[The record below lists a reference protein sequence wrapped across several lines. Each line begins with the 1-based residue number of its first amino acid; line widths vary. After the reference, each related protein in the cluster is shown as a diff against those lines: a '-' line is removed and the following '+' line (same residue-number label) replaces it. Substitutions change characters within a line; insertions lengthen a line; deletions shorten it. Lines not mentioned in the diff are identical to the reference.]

1 MVITLV
7 NIVIPAALKIVTRYE
22 RWDFAKDMINQQIAR
37 LYLSKILNVI
47 IFAVL
52 NFELASN
59 NQYFRDH
66 TLITFLP
73 TSYDCRE
80 D

>member
-1 MVITLV
+1 MPSLVVTLV
-7 NIVIPAALKIVTRYE
+7 NIVIPAFLKMLTRYE
-22 RWDFAKDMINQQIAR
+22 KWDFAKDMINQQIAR

-59 NQYFRDH
+59 
-66 TLITFLP
+66 
-73 TSYDCRE
+73 S
-80 D
+80 